1 MKNLYVSAI
10 ALLCCLFLGFGCSSE
25 NTATSSAQRSDQPIP
40 HFEKKGNVTQLI
52 VKGEPFLA
60 LAGELHNSSSSS
72 TEYMKSIWPRLK
84 ATGLNTVLAVISW
97 EQVEPVEGTFDF
109 STVDDLIRDAKAN
122 DMKVVMLW
130 FGSWKNGIT
139 SYVPKW
145 VLADTKRFPLIQT
158 KDGKNLNILST
169 LGEESAKA
177 DAKAYGA
184 VMKHIREIDKDQTV
198 IMIQVENEVGMHGY
212 TRDYR
217 PEAVAAFEADVP
229 AELMQYLV
237 KNKEKLLPEL
247 QDAWNAAGG
256 KTSGNW
262 ETVFGVGDYTDE
274 LFMAWNYARY
284 LNTVAAAGKAEYP
297 VPTFVNT
304 WIVQP
309 QDNHPGDYPSG
320 GPQAQNHDIWR
331 AGAPNIDM
339 LSPDIYLPDFPGIL
353 TMYSRSGN
361 PVFVPESAAGANGAA
376 NAVYTVG
383 EKGGIGYSPF
393 GIESRG
399 YVSSNT
405 GIVTSAD
412 ASTDIQPFT
421 FTYLQL
427 QSMASEILKHQA
439 AGTIHAAWLR
449 GTEETF
455 EMGKYR
461 VRAAMRGGRGGGS
474 GMSGMSNIG
483 YALIMMDAE
492 DQFTIMG
499 SGVEITFTPVDGKSI
514 AGLAKVQEGD
524 FVNNEWVAERWLNGD
539 EIQLRYDLLQALEEG
554 LSGQGLRFGT
564 GNNKLQRV
572 WLYNY

>member
-1 MKNLYVSAI
+1 MKHSFISILTI
-10 ALLCCLFLGFGCSSE
+10 LCCLFLGFSCSSE
-25 NTATSSAQRSDQPIP
+25 NSATQSPAPKADLPIP
-40 HFEKKGNVTQLI
+40 HLEKRGNVTQLI
-52 VKGEPFLA
+52 VKGEPYLA

-72 TEYMKSIWPRLK
+72 TEYMKSIWPKLK
-84 ATGLNTVLAVISW
+84 STGLNTVLAVISW

-145 VLADTKRFPLIQT
+145 VQTDTKRFPLIQT

-169 LGEESAKA
+169 LGAESAKA

-184 VMKHIREIDKDQTV
+184 VMKHIREIDDDQTI

-237 KNKEKLLPEL
+237 KNKANLLPEL
-247 QDAWNAAGG
+247 QAAWDAAGG

-262 ETVFGVGDYTDE
+262 ETVFGKGDYTDE
-274 LFMAWNYARY
+274 LFMAWNYAKY

-331 AGAPNIDM
+331 AGAPNIDI
-339 LSPDIYLPDFPGIL
+339 LSPDIYLTDYPGIL
-353 TMYSRSGN
+353 TRYSRNGN
-361 PVFVPESAAGANGAA
+361 PVFVPESAAGTNGAA

-383 EKGGIGYSPF
+383 ERGGIGYSPF

-405 GIVTSAD
+405 GIVTNAD
-412 ASTDIQPFT
+412 ASSDIQPFT

-427 QSMASEILKHQA
+427 QSMASEILAHQA
-439 AGTIHAAWLR
+439 NGTIHAAWLK
-449 GTEETF
+449 GASPEITESTF
-455 EMGKYR
+455 DMGKYR
-461 VRAAMRGGRGGGS
+461 VKATLHGSRSGAAM
-474 GMSGMSNIG
+474 G

-492 DQFTIMG
+492 DQFTVMG
-499 SGVEITFTPVDGKSI
+499 RDVDVTFAPIDGKSI
-514 AGLAKVQEGD
+514 AGLAKIQEGD

-539 EIQLRYDLLQALEEG
+539 EIQLRYDLLKALEEG
-554 LSGQGLRFGT
+554 QSGQGLRFSA

-572 WLYNY
+572 WLFNY

>member
-1 MKNLYVSAI
+1 MKHSFISILTI
-10 ALLCCLFLGFGCSSE
+10 LCCLFLGFSCSSE
-25 NTATSSAQRSDQPIP
+25 NSATQSPAPKADLPIP
-40 HFEKKGNVTQLI
+40 HLEKRGNVTQLI
-52 VKGEPFLA
+52 VKGEPYLA
-60 LAGELHNSSSSS
+60 LSGELHNSSSSS
-72 TEYMKSIWPRLK
+72 TEYMKGIWPKLK
-84 ATGLNTVLAVISW
+84 SIGLNTVLAVISW

-145 VLADTKRFPLIQT
+145 VQTDTKRFPLIQT

-169 LGEESAKA
+169 LGAESAKA

-184 VMKHIREIDKDQTV
+184 VMKHIREIDDDQTI

-237 KNKEKLLPEL
+237 KNKANLLPEL
-247 QDAWNAAGG
+247 QAAWNAAGG

-262 ETVFGVGDYTDE
+262 ETVFGKGDYTDE
-274 LFMAWNYARY
+274 LFMAWNYAKY

-297 VPTFVNT
+297 IPTFVNT

-309 QDNHPGDYPSG
+309 QDKHPGDYPSG

-331 AGAPNIDM
+331 AGAPNIDI
-339 LSPDIYLPDFPGIL
+339 LSPDIYLTDYPGIL
-353 TMYSRSGN
+353 TMYSRNGN
-361 PVFVPESAAGANGAA
+361 PVFVPESAAGTNGAA
-376 NAVYTVG
+376 NAVYTIG
-383 EKGGIGYSPF
+383 ERGGIGYSPF

-412 ASTDIQPFT
+412 ASNDIQPFT

-427 QSMASEILKHQA
+427 RSMASEILKHQA
-439 AGTIHAAWLR
+439 NGTIHAAWLK
-449 GTEETF
+449 GSSPEITESTF
-455 EMGKYR
+455 DMGKYR
-461 VRAAMRGGRGGGS
+461 VKATLRGSRSGSAM
-474 GMSGMSNIG
+474 G

-492 DQFTIMG
+492 DQFTVMG
-499 SGVEITFTPVDGKSI
+499 RDVDVTFAPIDGSSI

-539 EIQLRYDLLQALEEG
+539 EIQLRYDLLKALEEG
-554 LSGQGLRFGT
+554 QSGQGLRFSA

-572 WLYNY
+572 WLFNY